1 MAAPMDEN
9 GGAAAA
15 KPTVKSLASWLK
27 DRLTPEPTS
36 WAARILYAVAIS
48 ALLAVNAV
56 KIVVKPLFRLFCI
69 PNPPPLIVRTPDTR
83 FNGLNLMGYD
93 FEVSCVTGIAYG
105 RCWIED
111 VFSCFA
117 QDMVG
122 FAHRIG
128 IKINV
133 CLF

>member
-93 FEVSCVTGIAYG
+93 FEVSCVQ
-105 RCWIED
+105 
-111 VFSCFA
+111 SLS
-117 QDMVG
+117 
-122 FAHRIG
+122 
-128 IKINV
+128 N
-133 CLF
+133 